1 MHVGYDGI
9 KLKNSG
15 FTTRKPPMK
24 ENNLEENPSLH
35 SPPQHIPV
43 GAGEV
48 LWRPRVL
55 DDPWR
60 FLLTAVVKF
69 S

>member
-1 MHVGYDGI
+1 
-9 KLKNSG
+9 
-15 FTTRKPPMK
+15 MK
-24 ENNLEENPSLH
+24 EKNLEENPSLH
-35 SPPQHIPV
+35 SPQQHIPIWT
-43 GAGEV
+43 GEI

>member
-1 MHVGYDGI
+1 
-9 KLKNSG
+9 
-15 FTTRKPPMK
+15 MK
-24 ENNLEENPSLH
+24 EKKILEENPFLH
-35 SPPQHIPV
+35 STPQHIPV

-60 FLLTAVVKF
+60 FLLTAAVKF